1 MARPPDLERDRR
13 RSDAV
18 PNDAASDMP
27 AQLTTRVITMGASAG
42 GVEALRA
49 VVAGLPADLAA
60 AVLVVLHIPTRAPSA
75 LPGILDRAGPLPA
88 MPATHGVRM
97 RPGTIY
103 VAPADHHLLIRD
115 GHLALSA
122 GPTENGH
129 RPAIDPL
136 FRSAAVAYGAG
147 AIGVVLSGARDDGS
161 AGLTVIVERGGQ
173 AVVQDPEEAL
183 HRSMPAS
190 ALEHVATAH
199 VLPAAKIGTLLGE
212 LVRER
217 LPPPEQSGPNAQLAA
232 ENEIAAL
239 EPLTTDAMQSARSSG
254 FSCPSCHG
262 VLFELDGEPVPRFR
276 CRVGHAWSPG
286 SLAAEQAGAVEHALW
301 VALRTLEENAAFNHR
316 LAEVAG
322 QRERHRAA
330 ALYQQRYESR
340 KTEAMRLR
348 ELIGRISTT
357 LERVAVDDSH
367 DLPKSSRPDCVG

>member
-1 MARPPDLERDRR
+1 MARPPDSGRDRC
-13 RSDAV
+13 RSDATADDV
-18 PNDAASDMP
+18 TCDTPV
-27 AQLTTRVITMGASAG
+27 QLTERVIAMGASAG

-49 VVAGLPADLAA
+49 VVAGLPADLPA
-60 AVLVVLHIPTRAPSA
+60 AVLVVLHIPTRSPSA

-88 MPATHGVRM
+88 QPAMHGVRM
-97 RPGTIY
+97 RQGTIY

-115 GHLALSA
+115 GHLNLSV
-122 GPTENGH
+122 GPAENGH

-147 AIGVVLSGARDDGS
+147 AVGVVLSGARDDGS

-190 ALEHVATAH
+190 ALEHIETAH
-199 VLPAAKIGTLLGE
+199 VLPAAKIGVLLGE

-217 LPPPEQSGPNAQLAA
+217 LPQLERSSANAQLAA

-239 EPLTTDAMQSARSSG
+239 APVTTDAVQSARSSG

-262 VLFELDGEPVPRFR
+262 VLFELDGEPAPRYR

-286 SLAAEQAGAVEHALW
+286 SLAAKQTSEVDQALW
-301 VALRTLEENAAFNHR
+301 VALRTLEENAAMNHR
-316 LAEVAG
+316 LAEVAAR
-322 QRERHRAA
+322 RERHRAA
-330 ALYQQRYESR
+330 ALYQQRFQSS
-340 KTEAMRLR
+340 KTEAARLR
-348 ELIGRISTT
+348 ELIARIS
-357 LERVAVDDSH
+357 AVLQGAPNNGS
-367 DLPKSSRPDCVG
+367 